1 MWGMARAPNEKQIM
15 AKNLFDR
22 GCKLIEISKE
32 LDIPEGTIRSWKN
45 RYNWDDENNAT
56 LQIKL
61 QLKRI
66 VNKEAI
72 ADEVKEVMENNELTD
87 KQRLFCIHYFDGFN
101 AIKAYQK
108 VYECEYSTARTNGS
122 MLLT

>member
-15 AKNLFDR
+15 AKNLFDI

-72 ADEVKEVMENNELTD
+72 ADEVKEVMQNNELTD
-87 KQRLFCIHYFDGFN
+87 KH
-101 AIKAYQK
+101 
-108 VYECEYSTARTNGS
+108 
-122 MLLT
+122 LLTNASIIIIMIDTHMH